1 MERTAEIKEY
11 ARLIL
16 EELKDNYKCET
27 EFLKDKY
34 KHNWNELSTK
44 LGFLLV
50 RELCRLET
58 DNPDLENFRVTLQ
71 IVCEREILPL
81 RYKLKIESN
90 TILNNHSSC
99 DWFSFICCG
108 IPPCGWVGEVVCDT
122 FLSNDVCSHEDII
135 DEIAKHIILAS
146 ENAES
151 LIFDKYNE
159 RFISRTCANSM
170 RKYTKD
176 CLRRSI
182 FANKKSFKDSICT
195 VCHDPTTT
203 KTPCRHHLCM
213 VCWEKLQKKT
223 CPCCRCNI
231 ECRVVVSEEEEEE

>member
-16 EELKDNYKCET
+16 EELKDHYKSSVADA
-27 EFLKDKY
+27 F
-34 KHNWNELSTK
+34 HNHYT
-44 LGFLLV
+44 V
-50 RELCRLET
+50 REFCRLET
-58 DNPDLENFRVTLQ
+58 DNPDLENLRVTLQ
-71 IVCEREILPL
+71 IALRREILPL
-81 RYKLKIESN
+81 CYKLKIESN
-90 TILNNHSSC
+90 TILNDSHDL
-99 DWFSFICCG
+99 DWFSFDLWG
-108 IPPCGWVGEVVCDT
+108 IGPRNGEVVCDT

-203 KTPCRHHLCM
+203 ETPCRHHLCM

-231 ECRVVVSEEEEEE
+231 ECREVSEEEEE